1 MLKHT
6 ILLLFL
12 VSTNIFKRSHSGG
25 NTIFY
30 SGNTYT
36 YSITKKKIKKVG
48 ATVHNTQYLRS
59 CMFANDL
66 LQPDTLT

>member
-1 MLKHT
+1 MHKHT

-25 NTIFY
+25 MTIFY

-36 YSITKKKIKKVG
+36 YSIT
-48 ATVHNTQYLRS
+48 T
-59 CMFANDL
+59 
-66 LQPDTLT
+66 